1 MTGGLAQVKDIGF
14 YLTTKF
20 GGKAEALAA
29 GTGDATEKDGATITL
44 ASVGYPKSA
53 KCVLAYETVLA
64 QAATLTLAYNL
75 QWYNGSSWTDVTDPA
90 AVSATTVATGGTGG
104 STESGTV
111 EIDVDFTKL
120 QDATAYRVQYTPN
133 LSAANTDTADI
144 TAVWVLG
151 GFDELPV

>member
-14 YLTTKF
+14 FVSTRF
-20 GGKAEALAA
+20 GGKAEATAG

-44 ASVGYPKSA
+44 ASVGYPKSG
-53 KCVLAYETVLA
+53 KCVLAFEAVLA

-75 QWYNGSSWTDVTDPA
+75 QYNDGTWKDVTDPA
-90 AVSATTVATGGTGG
+90 AVTATVVATGGTGG
-104 STESGTV
+104 STESGVV
-111 EIDVDFTKL
+111 EIDVDFTKI

-133 LSAANTDTADI
+133 LSAANTDTADV

>member
-1 MTGGLAQVKDIGF
+1 MIGGLAQVKDIGF
-14 YLTTKF
+14 YVSTRF
-20 GGKAEALAA
+20 GGKAEATAG

-44 ASVGYPKSA
+44 ASVGYPKSG

-64 QAATLTLAYNL
+64 AAATLTLAYNL
-75 QWYNGSSWTDVTDPA
+75 QYYNGTSWADVTDPA
-90 AVSATTVATGGTGG
+90 AVTATVVATGGGGG
-104 STESGTV
+104 STESGVV
-111 EIDVDFTKL
+111 EIDVDFTKI

-144 TAVWVLG
+144 AAVWVLG